1 MIGFKK
7 WLVNNID
14 IKLLAF
20 VMAIILWFYIA
31 SEYNISAEK
40 YYDIEIVPINLDHNL
55 SIKEI
60 RDKVSVGIKGPQN
73 IIENISAQKIVGT
86 VDLQNIKEAGE
97 YQLVVQTIIPK
108 NTNIVKTIPDEIRV
122 TVEAVLKREY
132 VVEYNLIGLPEK
144 GYSLKGEPEIVPN
157 EVVVTGPGSVL
168 NQIEQVKIDIDIS
181 SISNDLSSVEK
192 VAIYS
197 TDSSIINNI
206 DIQPE
211 TVSILVQVGEGYPE
225 KVLPVKPRIIGKP
238 APGFFVSKIEADP
251 NQLEIYGNYS
261 KISFID
267 FLETIPIDVNGI
279 TKTLTVKVPPIMG
292 EGIYLTDEQQ
302 ALIEIQIQVEE
313 REEEQLFEDIIIEI
327 REASPFL
334 DYQLNPEMVDIRV
347 GGKYSCINT
356 ITKEDIKVYVDLSDA
371 GEEKIKLQTEL
382 PSEINLIR
390 LIPEEVV
397 ISIK

>member
-20 VMAIILWFYIA
+20 VMAIILWFYLA

-371 GEEKIKLQTEL
+371 GEDKIKLQTEL

>member
-371 GEEKIKLQTEL
+371 GEDKIKLQTEL